1 MFVLDM
7 ESAIPHSDVGND
19 TGALLVV
26 WRYVPHYR
34 YRIRNGV
41 PTAKPSAFKIRRNP
55 DGSAKE
61 PSASLFEL
69 SGKAPCSESNAIYL
83 MGLLISE
90 KNFKGVEAND
100 GSGSLKVSDV
110 KELLKDP
117 RAFILAKTAKQ
128 SIGSLVH
135 WDLTYTADDRAPDML
150 VAKSQLA
157 HICKIYVTGGA
168 ALSTTSPGLLPKPSA
183 T

>member
-7 ESAIPHSDVGND
+7 ESAVSAANGDLGE
-19 TGALLVV
+19 LLVV

-34 YRIRNGV
+34 YKVRNGV
-41 PTAKPSAFKIRRNP
+41 PTAKPSAFQIKRNP

-69 SGKAPCSESNAIYL
+69 NGKAPCSENNAVSL

-90 KNFKGVEAND
+90 KNFKGVEPGD
-100 GSGSLKVSDV
+100 GSGSLKISDV
-110 KELLKDP
+110 NELLKDP
-117 RAFILAKTAKQ
+117 RAFTLAKTPKQ
-128 SIGSLVH
+128 KVGPLVH
-135 WDLTYTADDRAPDML
+135 WDLTYATDDRDPDMQ

-157 HICKIYVTGGA
+157 HICKIYVTGATALGNA
-168 ALSTTSPGLLPKPSA
+168 AIALLPKPSA